1 MGFPALLPPS
11 PGGGAGPRVACRQ
24 RELDL
29 RGGGGGG
36 SLAGCSEEEEEVG
49 DGSILPAAASPSPGQ
64 GWGGLGEGGHVQ
76 LGPPLFFS
84 PSFVSPPTHTPSWG
98 AAAHPPPPPQAFIFR
113 GWWVPDSRINPHP
126 CGGAMLQP
134 PQKKKKFPYY
144 FYPPLPSLRLP
155 QRVGC
160 GEGGGGWG
168 CWGGGGAAWGGPP
181 PPQHTVMGGA
191 LRDPSALPPFP
202 WGAKSCWDAQ
212 DLAIS

>member
-1 MGFPALLPPS
+1 MSFPGGSVGFPALLPPS

-36 SLAGCSEEEEEVG
+36 SLSGCSEEEEEVG

-134 PQKKKKFPYY
+134 PQKKKFFPII
-144 FYPPLPSLRLP
+144 FILLCHPCGCRSGLGAVRAEAVGDAGVGGVQPGEDPPHPST
-155 QRVGC
+155 Q
-160 GEGGGGWG
+160 
-168 CWGGGGAAWGGPP
+168 
-181 PPQHTVMGGA
+181 
-191 LRDPSALPPFP
+191 
-202 WGAKSCWDAQ
+202 
-212 DLAIS
+212 